1 MTTVDVTIC
10 AIATPPGRGGVGI
23 IRVSGP
29 DSFDLAENLTGCRP
43 QPRQPSLRN
52 IRDQDGSVIDSALIL
67 AFAGPASFTGE
78 DVIEFQTHGSP
89 VVLEMILTR
98 LVSAGARRARP
109 GEFSERAFLNDRLD
123 LAQAEAIADLIAAGS
138 EQAARAASRSLEGV
152 FSEQVNELV
161 EQLIQLRIHVEAAL
175 DFPDEDVDFLAD
187 GKVEKRLL
195 KLSEQLEALLGQ
207 ARTGRFL
214 TDGIRVAIIGKPNAG
229 KSSLLNALTQRDTAI
244 VTDVP
249 GTTRDVLRETVVLAG
264 LPVTLA
270 DTAGLRHTND
280 QIEIEGVRR
289 AQREM
294 QQADL
299 LFWVVEANETDSRP
313 PPGMP
318 EGVPMIRI
326 NSKIDRF
333 ELPAQRH
340 EQTVSLS
347 AKTGQGLELLQEA
360 VRDCLQLQPDHQGDF
375 SARQRHID
383 ALNQAREPLHRGLA
397 ELQATGSG
405 ELLAEELKLAADRLA
420 EITGKIS
427 SDELLGRIFSS
438 FCIGK

>member
-1 MTTVDVTIC
+1 MTTATIC

-23 IRVSGP
+23 IRLSGP
-29 DSFDLAENLTGCRP
+29 ASFDLAETLTGFRP
-43 QPRQPSLRN
+43 RPRQPSLRN
-52 IRDQDGSVIDSALIL
+52 VKDHDGSVIDSALIL
-67 AFAGPASFTGE
+67 GFAGPASFTGE
-78 DVIEFQTHGSP
+78 DVVEFQTHGSP
-89 VVLEMILTR
+89 VVLEMIMTR
-98 LVSAGARRARP
+98 LVDAGARRARP

-123 LAQAEAIADLIAAGS
+123 LAQAEAIADLIAAGT
-138 EQAARAASRSLEGV
+138 EHAARAATRSLEGV
-152 FSEQVNELV
+152 FSDRVNDLV
-161 EQLIQLRIHVEAAL
+161 EQLIKLRIHVEAAL
-175 DFPDEDVDFLAD
+175 DFPDEDVDFLVD
-187 GKVEKRLL
+187 GQVEQRLVEL
-195 KLSEQLEALLGQ
+195 TGQLDHLLEQ
-207 ARTGRFL
+207 ARAGRLL

-270 DTAGLRHTND
+270 DTAGLRHTD
-280 QIEIEGVRR
+280 DRIEIEGVRR
-289 AQREM
+289 AEREM

-299 LFWVVEANETDSRP
+299 LFWVVEANETESRP

-326 NSKIDRF
+326 NSKIDLF
-333 ELPAQRH
+333 DLPARRDNR
-340 EQTVSLS
+340 EVSLS
-347 AKTGQGLELLQEA
+347 AKTGAGLELLQEA
-360 VRDCLQLQPDHQGDF
+360 VRECLNLQTDHQGDF

-383 ALNQAREPLHRGLA
+383 AIDHARQPLQRGLA
-397 ELQATGSG
+397 ELRATGSG
-405 ELLAEELKLAADRLA
+405 ELLAEELKTAADQLA